1 MNVMDFW
8 VDIAV
13 NGDGKLIFVAGSPSV
28 GKSTLMTLIA
38 KALALWGVPVGYF
51 SLEMPCE
58 QLARK
63 MMLPYVRLDEDKLI
77 FTTELQ
83 CAGGKTQE
91 FKKDILCLAKSPL
104 YVDDTA
110 QITIDSLH
118 EKAKRLVEQN
128 NVKLI
133 IIDYGQLIK
142 EFLPYGDKNSLFERL
157 RNIAVELNIP
167 VVVMFQFTPQNRCDG
182 YESDIVRILGKNVT
196 WEEYADA
203 FILLSRRKGSRV
215 TDIKINDK
223 SDKRISEVKKKRQ
236 ITPSP

>member
-38 KALALWGVPVGYF
+38 KALTLWGVPVGYF

-63 MMLPYVRLDEDKLI
+63 MMLPYARLDEDKLI
-77 FTTELQ
+77 FTTESQ
-83 CAGGKTQE
+83 CADSITHKFINDVLHLAGG
-91 FKKDILCLAKSPL
+91 PL
-104 YVDDTA
+104 FVDDTA
-110 QITIDSLH
+110 EITVDSLLD
-118 EKAKRLVEQN
+118 KSKLWVEQK

-142 EFLPYGDKNSLFERL
+142 EFLPYGDKNRLFERL
-157 RNIAVELNIP
+157 RDIAMELNVPI
-167 VVVMFQFTPQNRCDG
+167 VVLFQFTRRTRQVS

-203 FILLSRRKGSRV
+203 FVLLSRRKGSRV

-223 SDKRISEVKKKRQ
+223 PDKRISEVKKKRQ

>member
-1 MNVMDFW
+1 MNVMDFL

-38 KALALWGVPVGYF
+38 KALTLWGVPVGYF

-63 MMLPYVRLDEDKLI
+63 MILPYARLDEGKLI

-91 FKKDILCLAKSPL
+91 FKKDILCLEKSPL

-157 RNIAVELNIP
+157 RNIAMELNVPI
-167 VVVMFQFTPQNRCDG
+167 VVLFQFTRRTRQVS
-182 YESDIVRILGKNVT
+182 YESDFVRILGDNVA
-196 WEEYADA
+196 WEEYADT
-203 FILLSRRKGSRV
+203 LVMLYRRKDSHV
-215 TDIKINDK
+215 TDIKIESK
-223 SDKRISEVKKKRQ
+223 SDNVGRN
-236 ITPSP
+236 